1 MILLSP
7 QIAKYQ
13 IGNILNSIYW
23 ILCIVLISILFR
35 RQHINKYFIYIFMLS
50 SIYII
55 ILLINSILWG
65 NKIGFYDFA
74 YIFIPLFIF
83 YYGLNISNIICRDI
97 STIADTFLFSCS
109 LLIVSVYYNYY
120 ITGYSIE
127 SSVYAAGVAKN
138 SIGPLIVVGLIF
150 IISGLSTKFNRLFF
164 IFFYI
169 SLVLLKSRT
178 PLYSFT
184 FFILPLYLFNKL
196 WHTRKNITKNDII
209 KYIAILMFAIIAILY
224 IDFDYILNT
233 FFYGGRDKSNID
245 ELTSG
250 RWTSYVNFFYYI
262 NEGIIC
268 GNIDYYIDN
277 FFMNSILHYGI
288 FAATVLTLISFT
300 PIMYSLEIYS
310 FSKLGRAFF
319 YINILFF
326 ITMFLEAGGNLI
338 PGSRSYILWILFGI
352 LTTHRRY
359 RIGEKQPIV
368 YVSS

>member
-1 MILLSP
+1 
-7 QIAKYQ
+7 
-13 IGNILNSIYW
+13 
-23 ILCIVLISILFR
+23 
-35 RQHINKYFIYIFMLS
+35 
-50 SIYII
+50 
-55 ILLINSILWG
+55 
-65 NKIGFYDFA
+65 
-74 YIFIPLFIF
+74 
-83 YYGLNISNIICRDI
+83 
-97 STIADTFLFSCS
+97 
-109 LLIVSVYYNYY
+109 
-120 ITGYSIE
+120 
-127 SSVYAAGVAKN
+127 
-138 SIGPLIVVGLIF
+138 
-150 IISGLSTKFNRLFF
+150 
-164 IFFYI
+164 
-169 SLVLLKSRT
+169 
-178 PLYSFT
+178 
-184 FFILPLYLFNKL
+184 
-196 WHTRKNITKNDII
+196 
-209 KYIAILMFAIIAILY
+209 MFAIIAILY